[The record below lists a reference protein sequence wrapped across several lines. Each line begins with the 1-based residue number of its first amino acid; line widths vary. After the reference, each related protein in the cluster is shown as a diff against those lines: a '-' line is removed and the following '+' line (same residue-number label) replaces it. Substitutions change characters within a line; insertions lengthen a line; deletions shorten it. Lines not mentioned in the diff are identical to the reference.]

1 MYFKKILTLNKFKYF
16 ELKKNK
22 SNLLYEKNDSLKTLE
37 ILKNNKKFDLIILDN
52 YSLGKR
58 WEISIK
64 NFVKK
69 TLVIDDL
76 NRPHECNFFL
86 NQNLPIYKKKDY
98 RIPQI
103 VKNY

>member
-1 MYFKKILTLNKFKYF
+1 MGNFN
-16 ELKKNK
+16 
-22 SNLLYEKNDSLKTLE
+22 
-37 ILKNNKKFDLIILDN
+37 
-52 YSLGKR
+52 
-58 WEISIK
+58 K

-76 NRPHECNFFL
+76 NRLMNVIFL